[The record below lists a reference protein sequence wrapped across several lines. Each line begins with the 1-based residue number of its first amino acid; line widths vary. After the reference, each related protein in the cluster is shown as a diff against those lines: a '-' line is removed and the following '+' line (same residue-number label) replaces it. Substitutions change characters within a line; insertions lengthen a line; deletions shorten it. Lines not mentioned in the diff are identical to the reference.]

1 MKKIHIYIILSMLI
15 AGLFSCGD
23 NEDFS
28 SVHEMTA
35 DEIAEIARQDS
46 ILQAQKEKINA
57 DLVLEY
63 SVEITT
69 SKSLY
74 DGAAVAVEID
84 KIAELFGISE
94 EEVLAGIN
102 GESGALEIK
111 GFAIEGTTHA
121 DAGGMTNTNAP
132 WGHWW
137 DANGD
142 LSEWG
147 ENAMVFAEFDTE
159 TSVFNV
165 GQYPGH
171 LTDGQTIKII
181 ECLKYN
187 EQRVA
192 VVITINAAAPGKL
205 SATVVSTQDLAINI
219 IPKSSYDPD
228 SLQFNLTQ
236 ALIDLGV
243 SSMDEVGFVGVNED
257 GSYNQEIVTGNGFW
271 YDMNGFV
278 GEYGDNASVY
288 SDYGDFS
295 ADKIS
300 LGQYPGHLTAGQTF
314 VIKYGLLANSKIVM
328 LNVTVNVIAYEDP
341 ETAPAGDP
349 EDVVVDVELGKAYSD
364 DYASVQYDVKEILR
378 NAFKK
383 TTYEIYQAII
393 SGELKLYEG
402 AVSDTDPT
410 YTSDVPGYW
419 IKADGTTGEWAEG
432 LIYLSIGHN
441 ETELYLYGGNHPDNA
456 VSGDTVSTKLIAVY
470 NGATVALN
478 ITYNVE

>member
-1 MKKIHIYIILSMLI
+1 MLI
-15 AGLFSCGD
+15 AGLFSCVD

-35 DEIAEIARQDS
+35 DEIAELARQDS

-63 SVEITT
+63 SIEITT

-74 DGAAVAVEID
+74 DGAAVAVEMD

-102 GESGALEIK
+102 GESGAPEIK
-111 GFAIEGTTHA
+111 GFAIEGTTHS
-121 DAGGMTNTNAP
+121 DAGSMTNTNAP

-137 DANGD
+137 DADGD

-147 ENAMVFAEFDTE
+147 DNAMVFAEFDTE
-159 TSVFNV
+159 TSVFNI

-171 LTDGQTIKII
+171 LTDGQIIKII

-192 VVITINAAAPGKL
+192 VVITINAATLGQL
-205 SATVVSTQDLAINI
+205 SATVVSTQDLILNI
-219 IPKSSYDPD
+219 TPKSNYDPD
-228 SLQFNLTQ
+228 SLQFNLDQ

-243 SSMDEVGFVGVNED
+243 STMDEVGFVGVNED
-257 GSYNQEIVTGNGFW
+257 GSYNQEIVTTNGFW

-278 GEYGDNASVY
+278 GEYGDSASVY
-288 SDYGDFS
+288 TDYGDFS
-295 ADKIS
+295 ANKIS
-300 LGQYPGHLTAGQTF
+300 LGQYPGHLTGGQTF
-314 VIKYGLLANSKIVM
+314 AIKYGLLANNKIVM

-341 ETAPAGDP
+341 ETVPAGDP
-349 EDVVVDVELGKAYSD
+349 EDVITDIELGKSYSD

-378 NAFKK
+378 NAFKM
-383 TTYEIYQAII
+383 TTYQIHKAIT

-402 AVSDTDPT
+402 EVVETDPV

-419 IKADGTTGEWAEG
+419 LKEDGTAGEWADG
-432 LIYLSIGHN
+432 VVYCCIGHN
-441 ETELYLYGGNHPDNA
+441 ETELFIYGGNHPDNA
-456 VSGDTVSTKLIAVY
+456 VAGKTVTSTYIATC
-470 NGATVALN
+470 NGSSVSFN
-478 ITYNVE
+478 ITFNVQ

>member
-1 MKKIHIYIILSMLI
+1 MKKIHIYIILSILI
-15 AGLFSCGD
+15 AGLFSCVD

-63 SVEITT
+63 SIEIIT

-74 DGAAVAVEID
+74 DGTAVTVEMD
-84 KIAELFGISE
+84 KIADLFGISE

-102 GESGALEIK
+102 GESGAPEIK
-111 GFAIEGTTHA
+111 GFVIEGTTYS
-121 DAGGMTNTNAP
+121 DAGSMTNTNAP

-137 DANGD
+137 DAEGD

-147 ENAMVFAEFDTE
+147 DEAMVFCEFDTE

-171 LTDGQTIKII
+171 LIEGQTIKVI

-192 VVITINAAAPGKL
+192 VVITVNAVARGKL

-219 IPKSSYDPD
+219 TPKSSSDPD
-228 SLQFNLTQ
+228 SLQFDLDQT
-236 ALIDLGV
+236 LLDLGV
-243 SSMDEVGFVGVNED
+243 SSMDEVSFVGVNED
-257 GSYNQEIVTGNGFW
+257 GSYNQEIVTTNGFW

-278 GEYGDNASVY
+278 GEYGDSASVY
-288 SDYGDFS
+288 TDYGDFS
-295 ADKIS
+295 TDKIS
-300 LGQYPGHLTAGQTF
+300 LGQYPGHLTAGQIF

-341 ETAPAGDP
+341 ETAPTGDS
-349 EDVVVDVELGKAYSD
+349 ENLSTDITLSKAYTD
-364 DYASVQYDVKEILR
+364 DYARVTSDVKEILR
-378 NAFKK
+378 NAFKM
-383 TTYEIYQAII
+383 TTYQIHQAID
-393 SGELKLYEG
+393 SGEFKLYEG
-402 AVSDTDPT
+402 EVVETDPV

-419 IKADGTTGEWAEG
+419 LLENGTVGEWADG
-432 LIYLSIGHN
+432 VVYCCIGHS
-441 ETELYLYGGNHPDNA
+441 ETELFIYGGNHPDNA
-456 VSGDTVSTKLIAVY
+456 VAGNSVTSKYIATCNGGSVSF
-470 NGATVALN
+470 N
-478 ITYNVE
+478 ITFNVQ

>member
-15 AGLFSCGD
+15 AGLFSCAD

-74 DGAAVAVEID
+74 DGAPATVEID

-102 GESGALEIK
+102 GESGAPEIK

-121 DAGGMTNTNAP
+121 DAGSITNTNAP

-192 VVITINAAAPGKL
+192 VVITINVAAPGQL

-349 EDVVVDVELGKAYSD
+349 EDVVMDVELGKAYSD
-364 DYASVQYDVKEILR
+364 DYASIQYDVKEILR

-383 TTYEIYQAII
+383 TTYQIYQAII
-393 SGELKLYEG
+393 SGDLKLYEG
-402 AVSDTDPT
+402 SVGDTDPV

-456 VSGDTVSTKLIAVY
+456 VSGDTVSTKLIAAY
-470 NGATVALN
+470 NGVTVTLN